1 MLQNIRFYIF
11 SILLIGIT
19 ISTGCNDSGIDKFD
33 EFSAIYNLTGTEV
46 NDGIALSMGQIDI
59 FDSLLIVT
67 GTQKNLNCIH
77 FFNKNSLEYI
87 SSTGARGNGP
97 GEISNPAYCAIDKN
111 KGEIWYR
118 DYGKKCIW
126 RFSIKEALN
135 KENYLPGYSIPMP
148 EENFFIFFK
157 FENDSLFSFGNMD
170 QNKLISFF
178 DHNGKVIDSLTIPNT
193 INFYKSEIPEFTRMV
208 NTIYFYEK
216 DEFNQNYIFA
226 YRYSNLLAKISIDK
240 RRKTELKIDNNEWA
254 DLPDNSNKYRAV
266 ANDCLKLNHSKI
278 YCLYSGKPQMN
289 KEVINF
295 QMNYPQTINVYDSNL
310 NSLAQFQ
317 LDHSAI
323 WFEIDRDNNRIVTYS
338 PDTGGLVFYNMPKN
352 LINKLK

>member
-1 MLQNIRFYIF
+1 MLQNNRFYIF
-11 SILLIGIT
+11 SFLLVGIT

-33 EFSAIYNLTGTEV
+33 EFSEIYNLTGTEV

-97 GEISNPAYCAIDKN
+97 GEISNPANCAIDKS

-135 KENYLPGYSIPMP
+135 KENYLPRYSIPMS

-157 FENDSLFSFGNMD
+157 FENDSLFSFSNSD

-178 DHNGKVIDSLTIPNT
+178 NQNGEVVDSLTIPNT
-193 INFYKSEIPEFTRMV
+193 IKFYKSEIPEFTRMT

-216 DEFNQNYIFA
+216 DEYNQNYIVA

-254 DLPDNSNKYRAV
+254 DLPDNSNKFLAI
-266 ANDCLKLNHSKI
+266 ANSCLKINHSNI
-278 YCLYSGKPQMN
+278 YCLYSGKPLMSR
-289 KEVINF
+289 EDISF
-295 QMNYPQTINVYDSNL
+295 QMNYPQTINVFDSNL
-310 NSLAQFQ
+310 NTLAQFQ

-323 WFEIDRDNNRIVTYS
+323 WFEIDTDNNRIVTYS

-352 LINKLK
+352 LITKLK